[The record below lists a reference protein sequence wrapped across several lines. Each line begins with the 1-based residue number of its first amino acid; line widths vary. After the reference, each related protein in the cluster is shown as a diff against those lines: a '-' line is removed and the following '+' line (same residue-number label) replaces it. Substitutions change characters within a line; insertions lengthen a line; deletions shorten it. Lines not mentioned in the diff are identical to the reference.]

1 MTQCKFTFLSTW
13 PRLLAVQERHKAA
26 PFVRLRPPP
35 SQKMRTMQL
44 HHFPLTSRY
53 YSEGILLCW
62 GYKEGAGEDGHFI
75 SSSLSV

>member
-35 SQKMRTMQL
+35 LPKNEN
-44 HHFPLTSRY
+44 HAAAPLPIDIK
-53 YSEGILLCW
+53 ILL
-62 GYKEGAGEDGHFI
+62 GGDTVVLGI
-75 SSSLSV
+75 